1 MFNHNSQG
9 ILNLALVWVG
19 EGIFHEEIAIW
30 TILGLIQLDEN
41 LRIKFISGG
50 HLTRSHLASLFRKAF
65 SEDNGDVF
73 ANHIFRIFDK
83 DGNGFL
89 DFKEFLM
96 AINVTTC
103 NTLTEKMTWAFRCKH
118 CNMLTLFKGA
128 IVLFLYIF
136 ISLFIIFC
144 FKKAFKNHLFL
155 LLKFMQLLK
164 NFAPSRGGRGRPWSH
179 MQGGGLSCTVL
190 CRPMR
195 WLDSL
200 KVNLVL
206 HS

>member
-1 MFNHNSQG
+1 MLPSSEKHSPRTMEMFLPIIFLEYLIRMAMDSLTSKSFWWQLMLQPV
-9 ILNLALVWVG
+9 ILWQRKWHG
-19 EGIFHEEIAIW
+19 P
-30 TILGLIQLDEN
+30 
-41 LRIKFISGG
+41 SG
-50 HLTRSHLASLFRKAF
+50 
-65 SEDNGDVF
+65 
-73 ANHIFRIFDK
+73 ANIDC
-83 DGNGFL
+83 
-89 DFKEFLM
+89 
-96 AINVTTC
+96 NV
-103 NTLTEKMTWAFRCKH
+103 
-118 CNMLTLFKGA
+118 LTLFKGA

-190 CRPMR
+190 CWPMR